1 MFKATQLTC
10 DGLKTLGDILQF
22 GGNSTLQRIDLRN
35 NELSVFGLSALSEA
49 LKSNK
54 CMIRVDLD
62 ESPKGM
68 YDGPEYQRWLSTI
81 KEQCAHNENPPE
93 PVEAAKATTTV
104 QRIKRNHLSTRKISL
119 TCSSVKVVPKQ
130 LLDPKKPGRSSS
142 PSPVLSPLPSP
153 SRNRFQVSR
162 VSESSSG
169 VSSKLTSSTSPSP
182 SSSSGSPTFFPS
194 NSRFRVV
201 QVPEAPKIE
210 IKPETSQSAP
220 AKTTFLNISDDF
232 EVKNFID
239 MDSGSSFSSSVESI
253 ESFDLADKSPV
264 IIEPPSNENTLVSTS
279 SSSSEGL
286 TLTTN
291 SPTSELSP
299 KQEKRVRKTS
309 WIQNAMGGGGGKG
322 ENYPATLDKL
332 MNLFTHPTS
341 IFTKT
346 SPETSLAP
354 EKLPPPPGMGQKEN
368 SISGFFNSLGSLMH
382 KKEVSEST
390 TILQENSA
398 AGKAS
403 PVMILESLPKNVKQ
417 ELKENISPENTIS
430 SENLKQRA
438 PKVLFQLGGG
448 EGSIDQEDHEDVL
461 DEDLMIE
468 NNSSLGEITRDS
480 MSILKA
486 KVSTEAPEDSK
497 ET

>member
-1 MFKATQLTC
+1 M
-10 DGLKTLGDILQF
+10 
-22 GGNSTLQRIDLRN
+22 
-35 NELSVFGLSALSEA
+35 FGLSALSEA

-54 CMIRVDLD
+54 NIIRVDLD

-130 LLDPKKPGRSSS
+130 LLDPKKPVRSSS

-201 QVPEAPKIE
+201 QVTEAPKIE
-210 IKPETSQSAP
+210 KKPETSQSAP
-220 AKTTFLNISDDF
+220 AKTTFLNISDDY
-232 EVKNFID
+232 EEKKFID
-239 MDSGSSFSSSVESI
+239 MDSGSSFSSSIESI
-253 ESFDLADKSPV
+253 ESFDLTDKSP
-264 IIEPPSNENTLVSTS
+264 IIVEPPSNENTLVSTS

-291 SPTSELSP
+291 SPTSDLSP
-299 KQEKRVRKTS
+299 KQEKRIRKTS

-354 EKLPPPPGMGQKEN
+354 EKLQPPPGMGQKEN
-368 SISGFFNSLGSLMH
+368 SISCFFNSLGSLMH
-382 KKEVSEST
+382 KKEQPESSS
-390 TILQENSA
+390 ILQENSA
-398 AGKAS
+398 TGKAS
-403 PVMILESLPKNVKQ
+403 PVMVLESLPKNVKQ

-438 PKVLFQLGGG
+438 PKVLFLVGG
-448 EGSIDQEDHEDVL
+448 EESIDQEDSLEAPDP
-461 DEDLMIE
+461 EDLVIE
-468 NNSSLGEITRDS
+468 SHSSLGDITRDS

-486 KVSTEAPEDSK
+486 KASPEAAEESTE
-497 ET
+497 T

>member
-1 MFKATQLTC
+1 MTC

-54 CMIRVDLD
+54 SIIRVDLD
-62 ESPKGM
+62 VSPKGM

-93 PVEAAKATTTV
+93 PVEAAKATSTV

-119 TCSSVKVVPKQ
+119 TCTSVKVVPKQ
-130 LLDPKKPGRSSS
+130 LLEPKKPGRSPS

-169 VSSKLTSSTSPSP
+169 VSSKLASSTSPSP

-201 QVPEAPKIE
+201 QVSEIPKIDV
-210 IKPETSQSAP
+210 KHETSQSAP
-220 AKTTFLNISDDF
+220 AKTTFLDISDDY
-232 EVKNFID
+232 EVKKFID

-253 ESFDLADKSPV
+253 ESFDLTDKSPV
-264 IIEPPSNENTLVSTS
+264 IVEPPSNENTLVSTS
-279 SSSSEGL
+279 SSSSEDRL

-309 WIQNAMGGGGGKG
+309 WIQNAMGGGGGGKG

-354 EKLPPPPGMGQKEN
+354 EKIPPPGMGQKEN

-382 KKEVSEST
+382 KKEQTEST
-390 TILQENSA
+390 SVLQENSA
-398 AGKAS
+398 TGKAS
-403 PVMILESLPKNVKQ
+403 PVMVLESLPKNVKR

-430 SENLKQRA
+430 SENLKQHA
-438 PKVLFQLGGG
+438 PKVLFLVGG
-448 EGSIDQEDHEDVL
+448 EDGSIDQEDTED
-461 DEDLMIE
+461 DPEDLVIE
-468 NNSSLGEITRDS
+468 SSSSLGDITRDS

-486 KVSTEAPEDSK
+486 KASPEAPKDTK
-497 ET
+497 DT

>member
-1 MFKATQLTC
+1 M
-10 DGLKTLGDILQF
+10 
-22 GGNSTLQRIDLRN
+22 
-35 NELSVFGLSALSEA
+35 
-49 LKSNK
+49 
-54 CMIRVDLD
+54 DLD
-62 ESPKGM
+62 ETPREM
-68 YDGPEYQRWLSTI
+68 FDCPEYQRWLSTI

-93 PVEAAKATTTV
+93 LVEAAKATTTV
-104 QRIKRNHLSTRKISL
+104 QRIKRNSMSQRKISL
-119 TCSSVKVVPKQ
+119 TCSSVKVAPKQ
-130 LLDPKKPGRSSS
+130 LLDPKKSARSSS

-153 SRNRFQVSR
+153 SRNRFHVSR

-210 IKPETSQSAP
+210 LKPEASQSAP
-220 AKTTFLNISDDF
+220 AKTTFLDISDDF
-232 EVKNFID
+232 EVKKSFID

-253 ESFDLADKSPV
+253 EDLTTDKSPV
-264 IIEPPSNENTLVSTS
+264 IVEPPSNDNTLVSTS

-291 SPTSELSP
+291 SPTAELSP

-309 WIQNAMGGGGGKG
+309 WIQSAIGSGAKS

-341 IFTKT
+341 LFTKT
-346 SPETSLAP
+346 SPETSLTP
-354 EKLPPPPGMGQKEN
+354 EKLAPAPAMQKEN

-382 KKEVSEST
+382 KKEEST
-390 TILQENSA
+390 VLQENSA
-398 AGKAS
+398 TGKAS
-403 PVMILESLPKNVKQ
+403 PVMVLEALPKSVKQ

-430 SENLKQRA
+430 SENLKQR
-438 PKVLFQLGGG
+438 PSKVLFLVGG
-448 EGSIDQEDHEDVL
+448 EGSLDQDDPPTPPEAVEL
-461 DEDLMIE
+461 PQ
-468 NNSSLGEITRDS
+468 STSTLGDITRDS
-480 MSILKA
+480 LHLLKGA
-486 KVSTEAPEDSK
+486 EVDAVEESTE
-497 ET
+497 T

>member
-1 MFKATQLTC
+1 
-10 DGLKTLGDILQF
+10 
-22 GGNSTLQRIDLRN
+22 LRN

-54 CMIRVDLD
+54 SIIQVDLD

-130 LLDPKKPGRSSS
+130 LLEPKKPGRSSS

-201 QVPEAPKIE
+201 QVTEAPKIE
-210 IKPETSQSAP
+210 IKPATSQSAP
-220 AKTTFLNISDDF
+220 AKTTFLNISDDY

-239 MDSGSSFSSSVESI
+239 MDSGSSFSSSIESI
-253 ESFDLADKSPV
+253 ESFDLTDKSPV
-264 IIEPPSNENTLVSTS
+264 IVEPPSNENTLVSTS

-346 SPETSLAP
+346 SPETSLTP
-354 EKLPPPPGMGQKEN
+354 EKLLPQPPGMGQKEN

-382 KKEVSEST
+382 KKEQSEST
-390 TILQENSA
+390 SILQENSST
-398 AGKAS
+398 GKTS
-403 PVMILESLPKNVKQ
+403 PVMVLESLPKNVKQ

-438 PKVLFQLGGG
+438 PKVMFVVGG
-448 EGSIDQEDHEDVL
+448 EDGSIDQVDDPTDDV
-461 DEDLMIE
+461 EDLDIE
-468 NNSSLGEITRDS
+468 SHSSLGDITRDS

-486 KVSTEAPEDSK
+486 KEMPDDSTE
-497 ET
+497 T

>member
-1 MFKATQLTC
+1 MKATQLTC
-10 DGLKTLGDILQF
+10 DGLKTLGDIIQF
-22 GGNSTLQRIDLRN
+22 GGNSTLQRVDLRN

-54 CMIRVDLD
+54 NIIRVDLD
-62 ESPKGM
+62 EKGM

-119 TCSSVKVVPKQ
+119 TCSSIKVVPKQ
-130 LLDPKKPGRSSS
+130 LLDPKKSGRSSS

-210 IKPETSQSAP
+210 KKPETSQSAP
-220 AKTTFLNISDDF
+220 AKMTFLNISDDF
-232 EVKNFID
+232 EVKKFID

-253 ESFDLADKSPV
+253 ESFDLVDKSP
-264 IIEPPSNENTLVSTS
+264 IIVEPPSNENTLVSTS

-299 KQEKRVRKTS
+299 KQEKRIRKTS
-309 WIQNAMGGGGGKG
+309 WIQNAMGGGVKS

-341 IFTKT
+341 IFAKT

-354 EKLPPPPGMGQKEN
+354 EKLTPPPDMGQKEN

-382 KKEVSEST
+382 KKEQPESSSV
-390 TILQENSA
+390 LQENSA
-398 AGKAS
+398 AGKTS

-430 SENLKQRA
+430 SENLIQRA
-438 PKVLFQLGGG
+438 PKVVFLVG
-448 EGSIDQEDHEDVL
+448 ESSIEMEDDPPA
-461 DEDLMIE
+461 DEPECLVME
-468 NNSSLGEITRDS
+468 SHSSLGDIARDS
-480 MSILKA
+480 MSILKP
-486 KVSTEAPEDSK
+486 KTSPETLEDSK